1 MTRSELWSGV
11 GTALLVI
18 AIGGWMTYSDARKRD
33 AVAAEIAAKPP
44 REHNLAVFDAATDLL
59 KAHYYDTR
67 FFTTPEWRRLES
79 KWRDEAARVEP
90 RRLYVDVLFG
100 LAKEFPE
107 SHVAF
112 FFPPGMAEDVRQV
125 KFDAQPLEAP
135 TRVLE
140 SLKSGP
146 GFEAVEIRRGRER
159 PYVIDQVMRG
169 SPAERAGIT
178 PGWIVLND
186 NTDITSG
193 GAMFTGEFLAL
204 EPEASRDI
212 EKSGQLLDSVREA
225 AHTVRVEFE
234 LEQFLASEALGTQV
248 LSNDVTYLRFDVFE
262 TMNVVEKSLEAIE
275 DAGPAGIVIDLR
287 RNPGGSLL
295 HLQRVAGAVLGDDVL
310 LGTRRTANSSEPMK
324 SWRFRAH
331 YQGPVAVLIGP
342 STGSAA
348 EILAASVQDQRRG
361 KLIGRP
367 TNGSV
372 IPAELFGLP
381 DGGKMMIP
389 VSDFVRSDG
398 RRIEGAGVQPD
409 IWVLPS
415 IEDVRAGR
423 DAALERALRELR
435 SVPIS

>member
-59 KAHYYDTR
+59 ETHYYDSQL
-67 FFTTPEWRRLES
+67 FTTPDWRQLES
-79 KWRDEAARVEP
+79 KWRDKAARAEP
-90 RRLYVDVLFG
+90 RRLYVDVLFEF
-100 LAKEFPE
+100 AEEFPE

-112 FFPPGMAEDVRQV
+112 FFPPGMAEDIYKT
-125 KFDAQPLEAP
+125 KFEAKPLDAPADILE
-135 TRVLE
+135 RLRY
-140 SLKSGP
+140 GP
-146 GFEAVEIRRGRER
+146 GYEAVTIRRGRDR
-159 PYVIDQVMRG
+159 PYVIDDVVRG
-169 SPAERAGIT
+169 SPAERAGIS
-178 PGWIVLND
+178 PGWIVLH
-186 NTDITSG
+186 DITDTSD
-193 GAMFTGEFLAL
+193 ARFKGEYLAID
-204 EPEASRDI
+204 PDASRVI
-212 EKSGQLLDSVREA
+212 EKTGKLADEVRLA
-225 AHTVRVEFE
+225 AHTVNVEFE
-234 LEQFLASEALGTQV
+234 LEEFSSPEALTTQV

-275 DAGPAGIVIDLR
+275 AAGPAGIVIDLR
-287 RNPGGSLL
+287 RNRGGSLL
-295 HLQRVAGAVLGDDVL
+295 HLQRVAGALLGDDVL
-310 LGTRRTANSSEPMK
+310 LGTRRVANASEPMK
-324 SWRFRAH
+324 SWRFRAP
-331 YQGPVAVLIGP
+331 YRGPIVVLIGP

-348 EILAASVQDQRRG
+348 EILAAAVQDQRRG

-372 IPAELFGLP
+372 IPAEVFGLP
-381 DGGKMMIP
+381 DGGRMMIP

-409 IWVLPS
+409 IWVLPTL
-415 IEDVRAGR
+415 EDVRAGR

-435 SVPIS
+435 SGTT